1 MIKSP
6 IKWAGGKSRLMK
18 EIEVVY
24 PKNFIE
30 HPETFTY
37 IEPFAGGGSCWLYV
51 LQTYNPKAIIANDI
65 NPMIINFWEVVKKY
79 PTELCDVLEDIQSK
93 YASMTWEERKDAYH
107 EAKNAFN
114 ELKMHYVDTD
124 IELAALFLFLNKTCF
139 NGLYRTNKKG
149 DFNTAFGKPANPN
162 AAPVIYN
169 RQDIMELSRLI
180 QNVVFTCGDYKHT
193 VSYITDNT
201 LAYFDPPYRGTWT
214 GYSKDGFDESDQEE
228 LAEFCELL
236 KEENC
241 YIIQSNS
248 MCGNNFFEKNY
259 PDFNIKVVNNVGRNI
274 RPTAERK
281 VQEILM
287 YNLAV

>member
-37 IEPFAGGGSCWLYV
+37 IEPFAGGGSSWLYV

-201 LAYFDPPYRGTWT
+201 LVYFDPPYRGTWT

>member
-1 MIKSP
+1 MLKSP

-24 PKNFIE
+24 PQNFVE

-37 IEPFAGGGSCWLYV
+37 IEPFAGGGSSWIYV
-51 LQTYNPKAIIANDI
+51 LQTYNPKAIIVNDV
-65 NPMIINFWEVVKKY
+65 NPMLINFWEVVKKY
-79 PTELCDVLEDIQSK
+79 PTELCDVLEGIQSK

-114 ELKMHYVDTD
+114 ELKRHYVDTD

-149 DFNTAFGKPANPN
+149 DFNTAFGKPANPD
-162 AAPVIYN
+162 ATPVIYN
-169 RQDIMELSRLI
+169 RQDIMELSRMI
-180 QNVVFTCGDYKHT
+180 QNVVFTCGDYKHIAN
-193 VSYITDNT
+193 YITDNT
-201 LAYFDPPYRGTWT
+201 LVYLDPPYRGTWT
-214 GYSKDGFDESDQEE
+214 GYSQNGFDESDQEE
-228 LAEFCELL
+228 LAWFCKSLID
-236 KEENC
+236 ENC
-241 YIIQSNS
+241 YVIESNS
-248 MCGNNFFEKNY
+248 MCHNNFFEKNY
-259 PDFNIKVVNNVGRNI
+259 PDFHIKVVNNVSRNV

-287 YNLAV
+287 YNLTA